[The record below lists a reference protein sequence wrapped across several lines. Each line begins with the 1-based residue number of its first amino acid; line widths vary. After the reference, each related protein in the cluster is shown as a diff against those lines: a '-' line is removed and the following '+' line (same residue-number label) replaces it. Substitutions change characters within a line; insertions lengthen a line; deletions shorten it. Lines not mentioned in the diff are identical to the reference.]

1 MLQFKVTSDIN
12 LLICFITMSWIF
24 GVNKEQAVPQN
35 FEQLVAS
42 GSGNPGDGQGDGGGK
57 GGGKGG
63 GDEPPQPKAWSN
75 FDPSGLERAAKAARE
90 LDSSKHASQALE
102 LSRLQETTKQME
114 HQTKI
119 KEYEVSLESVEIEKA
134 RVQHEERRKT
144 LSEETKQNNQRA
156 QFQDQLA
163 RKRYDDQILQQR
175 QMNEENLAKQEES
188 VKKQEAMRRA
198 TVEHEAELRHTNE
211 MKKLEAKMKAQGVI
225 ERENKDIRL
234 EQIRLQAQEHRET
247 VLQSLKTAS
256 SILGAGI
263 SNFLADW
270 DKISS
275 VVAGLSLLAV
285 GVYSAKMGIG
295 VTARYVEARLGKP
308 SLVRDTSRLTL
319 FTALRHP
326 IRAIK
331 RLTVKPDNALK
342 GIVLEPT
349 LNQRLQEIAI
359 STANTSRNR
368 GLYRNLLLYGP
379 PGTGKT
385 MFAKSLAHHSGLD
398 YAIMTGGDV
407 APMGREGVT
416 AMHKVFDW
424 ASTSRRGLLLFVDE
438 ADAFLRRRSTEQIS
452 EDLRSTLNA
461 FLYRTG
467 ESSRKF
473 MLVLASNQPDQ
484 FDWAINN
491 RIDEMVEFQ
500 LPTRD
505 ERERLVR
512 RYFEEYIL
520 NAGTRGWR
528 SQRIKLTDDFDF
540 HEKCTE
546 IAEATQGLSGREIAK
561 LGIAWQASTYASK
574 DGMLTEEILDARV
587 NEMIKQ
593 HKQKAEWLKEE
604 MGSKYLEPPSSVPS

>member
-1 MLQFKVTSDIN
+1 
-12 LLICFITMSWIF
+12 MSWIF
-24 GVNKEQAVPQN
+24 GVNKEQSTPQN
-35 FEQLVAS
+35 FEEQLTNA
-42 GSGNPGDGQGDGGGK
+42 NNGQSNGGK
-57 GGGKGG
+57 SDS
-63 GDEPPQPKAWSN
+63 DEKQQNPKAWSN

-90 LDSSKHASQALE
+90 LDSSKHASQALD

-114 HQTKI
+114 HQKHI
-119 KEYEVSLESVEIEKA
+119 KEYEVNLESVEIQKA
-134 RVQHEERRKT
+134 QVQHEERRKT

-163 RKRYDDQILQQR
+163 RKRYDDQSLQQR
-175 QMNEENLAKQEES
+175 QINEENLSNQEES

-198 TVEHEAELRHTNE
+198 TVEHEAELRHSNE
-211 MKKLEAKMKAQGVI
+211 MKKLDAKMKAQGVI

-234 EQIRLQAQEHRET
+234 EQIKLKAQEHRET

-319 FTALRHP
+319 LTGLRHP
-326 IRAIK
+326 IQAIK
-331 RLTVKPDNALK
+331 RLTVNPDNALK
-342 GIVLEPT
+342 GIVLEPN
-349 LNQRLQEIAI
+349 LNKRLQEIAI

-385 MFAKSLAHHSGLD
+385 MFAKSLAANSGLD

-407 APMGREGVT
+407 APMGRDGVT

-500 LPTRD
+500 LPTLD

-520 NAGTRGWR
+520 NSATRGWR
-528 SQRIKLTDDFDF
+528 SQRIKLADFDF
-540 HEKCTE
+540 NEKCSR

-574 DGMLTEEILDARV
+574 DGTLTEEILDARV
-587 NEMIKQ
+587 DDMIKQ

-604 MGSKYLEPPSSVPS
+604 LSGQYLEPPRPS